1 MHDIAKLKVRRKQR
15 NEISDIQIRTGSR
28 VPLYKLHELSMILK
42 KFFPPFPPFYG
53 YPYFAFSFSKT
64 ACRIDRITHNH
75 FMFTETRRPA
85 PVDLAFAL
93 SASSFQ
99 SRSSIKL
106 MRDVIQVIIEDY
118 GTRDIHY
125 SFIIY
130 GSEASTKYSFTSEPV
145 DPDYLKNF
153 AEFMPVI
160 NPPTSPH
167 VALEEATK
175 AFKGAGVRANA
186 TKVLVVMTDR
196 KGDSTK
202 EEIDAAADPLKQ
214 MKVKVIVVGI
224 GANVDKNELVNVTG
238 DNTNVITVPVD
249 ADKDSLTK
257 TLMKKVFKP
266 GNLCFCSYFLDTCFL
281 LFKFFS

>member
-1 MHDIAKLKVRRKQR
+1 
-15 NEISDIQIRTGSR
+15 
-28 VPLYKLHELSMILK
+28 
-42 KFFPPFPPFYG
+42 
-53 YPYFAFSFSKT
+53 
-64 ACRIDRITHNH
+64 
-75 FMFTETRRPA
+75 MFTETRRPP

-93 SASSFQ
+93 SASSLQ

-106 MRDVIQVIIEDY
+106 MRDVIKEIIEDY
-118 GTRDIHY
+118 GTRVIHY

-130 GSEASTKYSFTSEPV
+130 GSEASTKYSFTTDPV
-145 DPDYLKNF
+145 DQDYLQNF
-153 AEFMPVI
+153 VEFMPVI

-186 TKVLVVMTDR
+186 TKVLVVMTDM

-224 GANVDKNELVNVTG
+224 GANVDNNELVNVTG
-238 DNTNVITVPVD
+238 DNNNVITVPVD
-249 ADKDSLTK
+249 ADKDSLTRK
-257 TLMKKVFKP
+257 LMKKVFQP
-266 GNLCFCSYFLDTCFL
+266 GILCLCL
-281 LFKFFS
+281 LSD

>member
-1 MHDIAKLKVRRKQR
+1 
-15 NEISDIQIRTGSR
+15 
-28 VPLYKLHELSMILK
+28 
-42 KFFPPFPPFYG
+42 
-53 YPYFAFSFSKT
+53 
-64 ACRIDRITHNH
+64 
-75 FMFTETRRPA
+75 MFTETRRPP

-93 SASSFQ
+93 SASSLQ

-106 MRDVIQVIIEDY
+106 MRDVIKAIIEDY

-130 GSEASTKYSFTSEPV
+130 GSDASTKYSFAAEPE
-145 DPDYLKNF
+145 DPDYLQNF
-153 AEFMPVI
+153 VEFMPVI

-186 TKVLVVMTDR
+186 TKVLVVMTDM

-202 EEIDAAADPLKQ
+202 EEMDAAADPLKQ
-214 MKVKVIVVGI
+214 MRVKVIVVGI
-224 GANVDKNELVNVTG
+224 GANVDDNELVNVTG
-238 DNTNVITVPVD
+238 DNNNVITVPLD

-257 TLMKKVFKP
+257 TLMKKVFQP
-266 GNLCFCSYFLDTCFL
+266 GNSCLWSYFLDTCFH
-281 LFKFFS
+281 LFGGYSHNQYSKTANMFDKQDNIGAPFRLKKISFNSSLFQFSFLFNFISRFYALPCRDN